1 MMKRNSTDSRKE
13 NGNVTVAADDLVQL
27 LNTWTFDS
35 SHDEED
41 LVVPNK
47 NSSAAHLYI
56 CTIYYNNTARH
67 YLAIVTH
74 NWTN

>member
-1 MMKRNSTDSRKE
+1 MKRNSTDSRKE

-35 SHDEED
+35 SRDEED

-47 NSSAAHLYI
+47 DSSAAHLYEHMS
-56 CTIYYNNTARH
+56 TGH
-67 YLAIVTH
+67 TH
-74 NWTN
+74 SLSLY